1 MLLNI
6 SLALAMTGGV
16 MMQSVLNNGRQGTWG
31 SNLAAGG
38 MVIAFAALIAAFFV
52 MTWWWVLIGLIG
64 VAAIGGKLMIMLREN
79 SLIAGVLFILASVV
93 MLIVYF
99 AIR

>member
-6 SLALAMTGGV
+6 CLALALAGGV

-79 SLIAGVLFILASVV
+79 SIFAGMLSILASVV
-93 MLIVYF
+93 VLLVYF
-99 AIR
+99 AVQ